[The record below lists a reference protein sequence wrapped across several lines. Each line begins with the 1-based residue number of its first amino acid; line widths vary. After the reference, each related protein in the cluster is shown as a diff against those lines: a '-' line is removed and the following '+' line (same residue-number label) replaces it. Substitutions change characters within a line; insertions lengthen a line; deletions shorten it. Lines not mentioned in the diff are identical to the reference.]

1 MQLHTF
7 QKMHQFEKQTSLQY
21 HEIYS
26 ISILKDNIFSME
38 IKTKTIAMNQYAN
51 LRIPYIKGA
60 DETVSRIDEMQLGT
74 QFIQF
79 N

>member
-7 QKMHQFEKQTSLQY
+7 QKMHHFKRRTSLQY

-26 ISILKDNIFSME
+26 ISILKNYIMSME
-38 IKTKTIAMNQYAN
+38 SKTKTIAMNQYAN
-51 LRIPYIKGA
+51 WRILYIKGA